1 MSSLRPVLVVEDDR
15 KTADI
20 IRLYLERDGY
30 DVEVVHDGPS
40 ALEMLERVVPL
51 AVVLDIMLPGASGL
65 DVCRQVRRQGE
76 VPVLIVSARTGEQ
89 DRLSGLHIGAD
100 DYITKPFS
108 PRELVARL
116 RAVLRRSGVGSEPV
130 PGLRLDPRAHIATWQ
145 GAPLPLT
152 PTEFRILGLFVKS
165 GERVFTRD
173 EVIRRAMPEHFDGMD
188 RTVDAHVMNIRRKVR
203 RAGGPDQIIATVF
216 GVGYRLGGHGS

>member
-1 MSSLRPVLVVEDDR
+1 MSSSRPVLVVEDDR
-15 KTADI
+15 KTAAI
-20 IRLYLERDGY
+20 MRLYLERDGY
-30 DVEVVHDGPS
+30 DVEVVHDGTA
-40 ALEMLERVVPL
+40 ALEMLEQTVPL
-51 AVVLDIMLPGASGL
+51 AVVLDVMLPGTSGL
-65 DVCRQVRRQGE
+65 DICRQVRRQGD

-89 DRLSGLHIGAD
+89 DRLSGLHAGAD
-100 DYITKPFS
+100 DYIIKPFS

-116 RAVLRRSGVGSEPV
+116 RAVLRRSGVRAEAV
-130 PGLRLDPRAHIATWQ
+130 PGLYLDPRTHTVTWQ

-152 PTEFRILGLFVKS
+152 PTEFRILGLFLKA

-173 EVIRRAMPEHFDGMD
+173 EVIRRALPDHFDGLD

-216 GVGYRLGGHGS
+216 GVGYRLGGAAS